1 MTSQEADTQFTV
13 VYSCFEVW
21 KAHLAQH
28 ALEREGIESFIDDAN
43 IVTMNWLYANAVG
56 GVRLRVRG
64 RDAARAGHIIQAMEE
79 ADAGHDLELADGA
92 EPSGPTG
99 CERGT
104 DQAVQ
109 PGEKGKRKTFITR
122 YGLAAIG
129 SWLVLG
135 IPLFFRRAR
144 DQVRRRLGDESENA
158 QSPPGKSPSRD
169 QR

>member
-1 MTSQEADTQFTV
+1 MTRKEADPQFV
-13 VYSCFEVW
+13 EVYSSFEVW
-21 KAHLAQH
+21 KVHLVQH
-28 ALEREGIESFIDDAN
+28 ALEREGIESSMDGAN

-64 RDAARAGHIIQAMEE
+64 RDAERAGRIIQAMEQ
-79 ADAGHDLELADGA
+79 ADAGHDLELADGDG
-92 EPSGPTG
+92 PPGPTG

-109 PGEKGKRKTFITR
+109 PGEKGQRKTFITR

-144 DQVRRRLGDESENA
+144 DQVRRHSEAASEETQATSGKCPSESRE
-158 QSPPGKSPSRD
+158 
-169 QR
+169 